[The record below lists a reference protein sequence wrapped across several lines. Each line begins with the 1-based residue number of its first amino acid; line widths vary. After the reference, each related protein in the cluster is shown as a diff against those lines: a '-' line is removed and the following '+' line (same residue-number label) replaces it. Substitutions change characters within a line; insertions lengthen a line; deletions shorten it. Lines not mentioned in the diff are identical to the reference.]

1 MAKLVQTELH
11 GKMWVQVQC
20 SCIRYGIENLFGLSA
35 FEGYFKR
42 TLCCKGYYYKNI
54 HTHTHVHTHIHT
66 HAHSQA
72 HVFDM
77 EAKGQAKYWT
87 KIGIFQAEWESVQGG
102 QRVLKLLY
110 FADIW
115 IRNMDDWCKWL
126 NIGNR
131 NHLVVQLTS
140 ARRKV
145 VRNLPSLVHL
155 TPLAFAAKENL
166 RKHCASNQH

>member
-20 SCIRYGIENLFGLSA
+20 GCIRYGIENLMW
-35 FEGYFKR
+35 
-42 TLCCKGYYYKNI
+42 TLGFWGSVEKN
-54 HTHTHVHTHIHT
+54 HLLTKTYTHIHT
-66 HAHSQA
+66 HAHTPTHTHALSQA

-77 EAKGQAKYWT
+77 EDEQAKYWT
-87 KIGIFQAEWESVQGG
+87 KIGIFQAEKESVQGG

-110 FADIW
+110 FFDIW
-115 IRNMDDWCKWL
+115 IKNMDGWCKWL

-155 TPLAFAAKENL
+155 TPLAFGAKENL

>member
-1 MAKLVQTELH
+1 MELKTYLDVRLLRVSWKEPFAAK
-11 GKMWVQVQC
+11 
-20 SCIRYGIENLFGLSA
+20 GILTKT
-35 FEGYFKR
+35 Y
-42 TLCCKGYYYKNI
+42 
-54 HTHTHVHTHIHT
+54 THVHTHIHT
-66 HAHSQA
+66 HAHSQV
-72 HVFDM
+72 HVFNM
-77 EAKGQAKYWT
+77 EDEQAKYWT

-102 QRVLKLLY
+102 QRVLNLLY

-115 IRNMDDWCKWL
+115 IRNMDDWGKWL

>member
-20 SCIRYGIENLFGLSA
+20 GCIRYGIENLMWTFGFWGSV
-35 FEGYFKR
+35 E
-42 TLCCKGYYYKNI
+42 KNHLLQRVFLQNI
-54 HTHTHVHTHIHT
+54 HTHVHTCAYT
-66 HAHSQA
+66 YTQHAHSQA
-72 HVFDM
+72 VFNTED
-77 EAKGQAKYWT
+77 EQAKYWT
-87 KIGIFQAEWESVQGG
+87 KIGIFQAEKESVQGG

-115 IRNMDDWCKWL
+115 IRNMDGWWKWL
-126 NIGNR
+126 NISNR

-155 TPLAFAAKENL
+155 TPLAFGWKENL